1 MKPEN
6 KSGRRKAESGK
17 FSPCMTGGVAASF
30 LSANF
35 SGYCQ
40 APPGGFSFRF
50 PLSAFRFCL

>member
-1 MKPEN
+1 
-6 KSGRRKAESGK
+6 
-17 FSPCMTGGVAASF
+17 MTGGVAASF